1 MDAATLAKHLET
13 HLRVAT
19 FPVGIRSLGPGE
31 PIPAK
36 ARRPKK
42 DLHVEVTICQAFS
55 FARRYGWTLA
65 FTGEDLSCPI
75 AKAAFGFEDR
85 IDYYAR
91 GSLAEGMYASCAD
104 AGKAFEEALP
114 RYARNEVSALVAGPL
129 ARIGFEPDT
138 VLVYGNSAQVL
149 RLVNAAL
156 FEKGGAFKA
165 ELTGR
170 GDCADIAIRTR
181 QSSEPQL
188 ILPCYGDRIFG
199 LAADDEMAF
208 TFPFAQAERIVKG
221 LEGTHAGGIRYPI
234 PHYQRFT
241 ADFPATYQELERRW
255 RAAGREGN
263 DGADGADQGQGEA

>member
-19 FPVGIRSLGPGE
+19 FPVGIRSLLPGE
-31 PIPAK
+31 PLPAK

-42 DLHVEVTICQAFS
+42 DLGAEVTICQAIGL
-55 FARRYGWTLA
+55 ARRYGWTTA

-75 AKAAFGFEDR
+75 AKAVFGFEKR
-85 IDYYAR
+85 IPYYEK

-104 AGKAFEEALP
+104 AGAAFEAALP
-114 RYARNEVSALVAGPL
+114 KNAHGEFAAVAAGPL

-138 VLVYGNSAQVL
+138 VVVYGNSAQVL

-156 FEKGGAFKA
+156 HQKGGSFKT

-181 QSSEPQL
+181 QSQEPQL

-208 TFPFAQAERIVKG
+208 TFPFAQADRIVAG
-221 LEGTHAGGIRYPI
+221 LEGTAKGGIRYPI
-234 PHYQRFT
+234 PTFALR
-241 ADFPATYQELERRW
+241 ARVEMPATYVELERRW
-255 RAAGREGN
+255 KAGE
-263 DGADGADQGQGEA
+263 D